1 MRFPQAWILT
11 GALVTI
17 SQAASE
23 QPALPVWKE
32 GERVQ
37 MVKDGWMA
45 GDILLTGDSAQ
56 DDEAETEDEMLDFP
70 EPTPGEIAEPENPPE
85 ELPEKFWSDYF
96 GEKPKSYLVD
106 PQGLLSQVDY
116 RDRLAFLNY
125 HAGDSSIDLYVY
137 VFKGDQEIPGEVREE
152 ELIER
157 FFSSGR
163 PAAVV
168 YYYMSAPQLSV
179 IYLSPSLM
187 GVIPAGEQQRAL
199 ESSVMQAFGKPDPS
213 RQIEAFL
220 VQMSI
225 RIYWMERMA
234 GLGTA
239 AAEPM
244 MASASRPDGTV
255 KKPTVMS
262 VLQPWIDKAEPMV
275 LPVALL
281 CSSLLAGLA
290 MSWWL
295 RRRARYH
302 FPELDV
308 EPRLGGPHAAGIGA
322 VISFASA
329 AVPPA
334 SQRDQVPDYLK
345 RY

>member
-1 MRFPQAWILT
+1 MKFPQAWIIA

-17 SQAASE
+17 AQAATQE
-23 QPALPVWKE
+23 AGLPAWKD

-37 MVKDGWMA
+37 LEKDGWVA
-45 GDILLTGDSAQ
+45 GGALLSKDPAQ
-56 DDEAETEDEMLDFP
+56 VSTAENESKIP
-70 EPTPGEIAEPENPPE
+70 EPTAGEIAEPENPRV
-85 ELPEKFWSDYF
+85 ELPEKFWADYF
-96 GEKPKSYLVD
+96 GEKPKSFLVD
-106 PQGLLSQVDY
+106 PQGLLSTVDH

-125 HAGDSSIDLYVY
+125 HASDSAIDLYVY
-137 VFKGDQEIPGEVREE
+137 VFKGNQEIPGEAREE

-157 FFSSGR
+157 FFSKGR

-168 YYYMSAPQLSV
+168 YYYMSAPELSA

-187 GVIPAGEQQRAL
+187 GAIPGAEQHRAL
-199 ESSVMQAFGKPDPS
+199 ESSVMQAIEKPDPS
-213 RQIEAFL
+213 KQIEAFL

-225 RIYWMERMA
+225 RIYWMERLA

-244 MASASRPDGTV
+244 MASASRSDAPV
-255 KKPTVMS
+255 KKHKMMIL
-262 VLQPWIDKAEPMV
+262 LQPWIDKSKPLV
-275 LPVALL
+275 LPAALL
-281 CSSLLAGLA
+281 CASLLAGLV
-290 MSWWL
+290 MTGWL
-295 RRRARYH
+295 RRRARYR
-302 FPELDV
+302 FPEFEV